1 MQNAHAKYAKIS
13 TMQKFPAIRYDC
25 VLGTVIIFFN
35 VLYVWF
41 LLSDAVDR
49 RGRKVK
55 QSSSEDL
62 RKYYDLD
69 GNIFLLLI

>member
-1 MQNAHAKYAKIS
+1 MYAS
-13 TMQKFPAIRYDC
+13 YDC
-25 VLGTVIIFFN
+25 VLGTVIIFFKN
-35 VLYVWF
+35 VLYAWF
-41 LLSDAVDR
+41 LLLDAVDR

-69 GNIFLLLI
+69 GKEYLIFSYH